1 MANQDIP
8 VSGLQNT
15 NSITTEDLALVTV
28 VDELSATGYTSK
40 HITEGNRARQYL
52 GNFTWQDLQTEAKD
66 IFGAINEA
74 ATTGGGGIENFEIT
88 FVESLQTCDK
98 TMAQIFAAYDAG
110 KRLILKKCDADV
122 TDLLYETS
130 VTCLQVVNST
140 RVLIFLDT
148 NENLNFELAIFN
160 ESFNAPYFDT
170 FPHPVPS
177 DVVQAYRGTLTA
189 GNTSL
194 TITCGSSNINFEDI
208 VVSTS
213 VFGVNPSNI
222 VIDNSNVLKT
232 VELTFTAQA
241 SDVGVCVR
249 VYK

>member
-1 MANQDIP
+1 MANQDVK
-8 VSGLQNT
+8 VSALQSASTLST
-15 NSITTEDLALVTV
+15 NDLSLETV
-28 VDELSATGYTSK
+28 VDELSETGYTSK
-40 HITEGNRARQYL
+40 KITEGAKASQYL
-52 GNFTWQDLQTEAKD
+52 ESFTFSNLTTEAKT
-66 IFGAINEA
+66 IVGAINEA

-88 FVESLQTCDK
+88 FVEALQTCDK

-110 KRLILKKCDADV
+110 KRLIFKKCDADA

-130 VTCLQVVNST
+130 VACLQVVNST

-148 NENLNFELAIFN
+148 NENLNFELAMFN

-213 VFGVNPSNI
+213 VFGVNPSNV

-232 VELTFTAQA
+232 VTLTFTAQA
-241 SDVGVCVR
+241 SDVSVCVR

>member
-28 VDELSATGYTSK
+28 VDELSPTGYTSK
-40 HITEGNRARQYL
+40 HIKEGIRARQYL
-52 GNFTWQDLQTEAKD
+52 GSFTWQDLITDAKD

-74 ATTGGGGIENFEIT
+74 ATTGGGGIENFEVT
-88 FVESLQTCDK
+88 FIESLQTCDK

-110 KRLILKKCDADV
+110 KRLILKKCDADA

-130 VTCLQVVNST
+130 VACLQVVNST
-140 RVLIFLDT
+140 RVLIFWDT
-148 NENLNFELAIFN
+148 NENLNFELAMFN
-160 ESFNAPYFDT
+160 ESFNAPYFET
-170 FPHPVPS
+170 FPYPVPA

-194 TITCGSSNINFEDI
+194 TIACGSSNINFEDI
-208 VVSTS
+208 VVSAS